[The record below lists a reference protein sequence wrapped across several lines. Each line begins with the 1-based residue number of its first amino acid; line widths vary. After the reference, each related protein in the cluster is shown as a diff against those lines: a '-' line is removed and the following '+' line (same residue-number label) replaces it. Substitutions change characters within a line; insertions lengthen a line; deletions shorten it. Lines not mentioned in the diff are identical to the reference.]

1 MSNSVKPIKTSII
14 PSAVQEVSQAKALL
28 GWGENDPWHSQWRTG
43 VKGWAWTYGLTGKR
57 QAGNALWNQFKT
69 YAQQETGLPA
79 SRIALIQNGAVAIK
93 KATTTALN
101 KILQD
106 VLKKARDTERGH
118 ALAQVVNL
126 AANAPNVQFGG
137 GADTTGRNA
146 EDNAQEGFRKPVRLF
161 LIDPARGNEVQD
173 IVSGEYKWDEAPS
186 NCVAILR
193 SASLLE
199 IVDKIWERI
208 PVGRKVRVIYGA
220 LDNPN
225 SGNAIPPATRL
236 QTDEEVPLPDDGAY
250 FAANFLDA
258 AEEYMDPAE
267 DSDSLSRNLAG
278 FAKRTFPRTQEG
290 FEERKLK
297 LRLRIKRQKRAL
309 RVMKRKKREKFPAK
323 DIYNSDSAEWN
334 ILEELDP
341 QLENG
346 REMVLARGLIAAGRT
361 VMLAMQVVDPAAPPL
376 DKNAHRARRQA
387 AQDVGVRIANEVW
400 RALR

>member
-1 MSNSVKPIKTSII
+1 M

-28 GWGENDPWHSQWRTG
+28 GWGENDPRYSQWRTG
-43 VKGWAWTYGLTGKR
+43 VKGWARTHGVTGKR

-79 SRIALIQNGAVAIK
+79 SGIALIQNGAVGIK
-93 KATTTALN
+93 KAATTALD

-106 VLKKARDTERGH
+106 MLKKARDTKRGH
-118 ALAQVVNL
+118 ALAQVANL
-126 AANAPNVQFGG
+126 AANAPDVQFGG
-137 GADTTGRNA
+137 GADATA
-146 EDNAQEGFRKPVRLF
+146 H
-161 LIDPARGNEVQD
+161 GNEVQD
-173 IVSGEYKWDEAPS
+173 IVSGEYKWDEGPS

-199 IVDKIWERI
+199 IVDKIRERI
-208 PVGRKVRVIYGA
+208 PAERKVRVIYGA

-225 SGNAIPPATRL
+225 SGNAILPATRL
-236 QTDEEVPLPDDGAY
+236 QTDEKVQAFLELSLSKPIRIQVILYRDSTLVPPVADSPLPDDSAY
-250 FAANFLDA
+250 FTADFLDA

-267 DSDSLSRNLAG
+267 DSDSLSRNFAG
-278 FAKRTFPRTQEG
+278 FAKCTFPRMQEG
-290 FEERKLK
+290 FEERK
-297 LRLRIKRQKRAL
+297 QKE
-309 RVMKRKKREKFPAK
+309 REKFPTE

-341 QLENG
+341 QPENG
-346 REMVLARGLIAAGRT
+346 REMVLARGAIAAGRM

-376 DKNAHRARRQA
+376 DNNARRARRQA
-387 AQDVGVRIANEVW
+387 AQDVGVRIANEAW